1 MFKQVIKLSD
11 MRKFSA
17 QCFDDPK
24 EAEKAANILKG
35 ILDTRSPRI
44 SDISQAMSSKPG
56 ASYKAIQRFL
66 DSSDTQKALNRLYW
80 EEAPFILADPT
91 EIERR
96 QAKKTEYVGRLKDG
110 KTLGFQ
116 VLPLAF
122 PYRGRAIPFHFIT
135 YSSKTIGDDSTSRN
149 LEHHRAIGELKE
161 LLGDKPLVLDREFSY
176 EELFEAFLVEE
187 MRFVI
192 RLNVGS
198 GACVFDEEGKR
209 VMLSLRPGDK
219 VFRKGV
225 YYKGKVRVNLA
236 GEWKRGFREP
246 LWVIS
251 NLEPEAALTIYKA
264 RMKIEQ
270 VFKDLKSLLRW
281 DKIMNKTRR
290 NMEKITAILLIAY
303 AIALLIGE
311 DIREQIYP
319 GKKSKL
325 YSGLFILL
333 KHRMQLAKERM
344 AEIITRVH
352 SLFSGITF
360 GDVRTHV

>member
-1 MFKQVIKLSD
+1 MFKQIIKLSD
-11 MRKFSA
+11 MQKLSA
-17 QCFDDPK
+17 ECFDDAK
-24 EAEKAANILKG
+24 EAEKAAAILKG

-44 SDISQAMSSKPG
+44 SDISHAMRGKPE
-56 ASYKAIQRFL
+56 ANYKAMQRFL
-66 DSSDTQKALNRLYW
+66 DCSDTQKALNRLYR

-91 EIERR
+91 DIERR

-122 PYRGRAIPFHFIT
+122 PYRGRAIPFHFVT
-135 YSSKTIGDDSTSRN
+135 YSSKTIGNDATSRN
-149 LEHHRAIGELKE
+149 LEHNRAMGKLKE
-161 LLGDKPLVLDREFSY
+161 LLEDKPLVMDREFSY
-176 EELFEAFLVEE
+176 QELFQALIVEG
-187 MRFVI
+187 MKFVI

-198 GACVFDEEGKR
+198 KAAVLDEDGQK
-209 VMLSLRPGDK
+209 VVLSIGPGEK
-219 VFRKGV
+219 VLRKGV
-225 YYKGKVRVNLA
+225 YYKGKVKVNLA
-236 GEWKRGFREP
+236 GEWRRGLGEP
-246 LWVIS
+246 LWVIT
-251 NLEPEAALTIYKA
+251 NLEPEGALTIYKA

-270 VFKDLKSLLRW
+270 AFKDLKSLLRW
-281 DKIMNKTRR
+281 DKIMNKSRR
-290 NMEKITAILLIAY
+290 NMEKVTALVLIAY

-333 KHRMQLAKERM
+333 KHRMRLAREVM

-352 SLFSGITF
+352 SLLSGIIF